1 MGSSYTFLFSKQL
14 DLSRS
19 NGKKKKKT
27 IINNDILIRIS
38 FIISY
43 LWHSIPIFK
52 PKKKVILF
60 SLFLLHRSSTSTA
73 IGRTSSK
80 INTLFWR
87 IFIYIYRKRTY
98 CLY

>member
-1 MGSSYTFLFSKQL
+1 MSSSYTFLFSKLL

-19 NGKKKKKT
+19 NGKKKKT

-52 PKKKVILF
+52 PKKK
-60 SLFLLHRSSTSTA
+60 
-73 IGRTSSK
+73 K
-80 INTLFWR
+80 
-87 IFIYIYRKRTY
+87 
-98 CLY
+98 